1 MLEVWLIR
9 HAQSQNNAFG
19 ETHRQPDP
27 SLTELGHWQAQSLA
41 KYLSDQMEPP
51 ADLYVSGF
59 LRALQTA
66 EPLSQWA
73 QDRRGSSAVTAAA
86 EAPGPEDAGSP
97 GLAKIWLDL
106 HEVGGCY
113 VGHGDGPLAP
123 HPGLEWHEVRR
134 TFPWAIPPSDWTSG
148 GWNRLPHHETRAL
161 AVPRADRVVASL
173 RQAAASLQQAGG
185 GVSLESTAP
194 GHAIPATASRTT
206 IPGFPTPSAGG
217 FSHPWV
223 LVSHGEFIA
232 LLLSRLLTGS
242 DEYLVRPR
250 SLYNTSITKLLIGPD
265 SCRLVEFNQI
275 HHLSPRE
282 VSG

>member
-41 KYLSDQMEPP
+41 SYLSDQMEPP

-73 QDRRGSSAVTAAA
+73 QDRRESSAVTAAA
-86 EAPGPEDAGSP
+86 AAPGPEDAGSP

-113 VGHGDGPLAP
+113 VGHGAGPLVP

-173 RQAAASLQQAGG
+173 RQAAAGG
-185 GVSLESTAP
+185 LESP
-194 GHAIPATASRTT
+194 GS
-206 IPGFPTPSAGG
+206 TPSSRMTNEAASCLGTPG
-217 FSHPWV
+217 PRTDGLSQPWV

-242 DEYLVRPR
+242 DEYFVRPR